1 MIKVGIYMIECGRL
15 GMGNVE
21 GCLSVVYRS
30 IISILGYLK
39 CRLIMYY
46 LTRWEL
52 NDAFPK

>member
-1 MIKVGIYMIECGRL
+1 MIKVGIYMIECGRW

-30 IISILGYLK
+30 IISILGYLQ